1 MKIMETSVK
10 NKLLCGLVLALS
22 VTPAS
27 AETCGGNF
35 GSFIRYLKDKAI
47 DQGYS
52 KLKVDKF
59 FASAAQDI
67 KTIKADRAQGVFQLP
82 FVEFSGRLI
91 SKYRMQNGA
100 ANLKRYKSVFNEI
113 DSRFGVPRG
122 ILTAFWAFE
131 TDFGAVQGNFNT
143 LNSLVTLAH
152 DCRRPNLFRPQVF
165 AALELF
171 ERGNFDPVSTEGAWA
186 GEIGMVQM
194 LPKDILMN
202 GIDGDGDGKVSLKTS
217 PSDALLSGANMLHSL
232 GWRAN
237 EPWIQEVALPKN
249 FDWSLTGFATTKS
262 EKEWQKLG
270 VRSSEEALDAAN
282 LSASVILPQGRFG
295 PAFMVYPNFH
305 VLFEWNKS
313 FVYVT
318 TAAYFATLLEGANRY
333 KNTSPEN
340 GLSAAEMRTLQ
351 TKLRARGYD
360 VGDIDGILGA
370 KTRIAVQNIQQKL
383 GLPAD
388 AWPNMALLNAL

>member
-1 MKIMETSVK
+1 METSVK
-10 NKLLCGLVLALS
+10 NKLLCGFVLALS
-22 VTPAS
+22 VTSAS

-35 GSFIRYLKDKAI
+35 DSFIRDLKDMAI
-47 DQGYS
+47 DKGYS
-52 KLKVDKF
+52 KLTVEQF
-59 FASAAQDI
+59 FASATQDP

-82 FVEFSGRLI
+82 FVEFSSRLI
-91 SKYRMQNGA
+91 SRHRMQHGA
-100 ANLKRYKSVFNEI
+100 ANLKRYKSVFDEI
-113 DSRFGVPRG
+113 ERRFGVARG

-152 DCRRPNLFRPQVF
+152 DCRRPNLFRPQVY

-171 ERGNFDPVSTEGAWA
+171 ESGNFDPVSTQGAWA

-217 PSDALLSGANMLHSL
+217 PPDALLSGANMLHSL

-237 EPWIQEVALPKN
+237 EPWIQQVELPKN
-249 FDWSLTGFATTKS
+249 FNWSLTGFRTTKFG
-262 EKEWQKLG
+262 KEWQKLG
-270 VRSSEEALDAAN
+270 VRSSEGAMDTPQ
-282 LSASVILPQGRFG
+282 LSASIILPQGRFG

-333 KNTSPEN
+333 ESNSPEK
-340 GLSAAEMRTLQ
+340 GLSATEMKLLQ
-351 TKLRARGYD
+351 TKLEERGYN
-360 VGDIDGILGA
+360 VGEIDGILGA
-370 KTRIAVQNIQQKL
+370 KTRIAVQDIQQKL

>member
-1 MKIMETSVK
+1 
-10 NKLLCGLVLALS
+10 
-22 VTPAS
+22 
-27 AETCGGNF
+27 
-35 GSFIRYLKDKAI
+35 
-47 DQGYS
+47 
-52 KLKVDKF
+52 
-59 FASAAQDI
+59 
-67 KTIKADRAQGVFQLP
+67 
-82 FVEFSGRLI
+82 
-91 SKYRMQNGA
+91 MQHGA
-100 ANLKRYKSVFNEI
+100 TNLKRYKSVFNEI
-113 DSRFGVPRG
+113 DRRFGVPRG

-152 DCRRPNLFRPQVF
+152 DCRRPDLFRPQVF

-171 ERGNFDPVSTEGAWA
+171 ERGNFDPVSTQGAWA

-217 PSDALLSGANMLHSL
+217 PPDALLSGANMLHSL

-237 EPWIQEVALPKN
+237 EPWIQQVELPKN
-249 FDWSLTGFATTKS
+249 FDWSLTGFRKTKS
-262 EKEWQKLG
+262 GKEWQKLG
-270 VRSSEEALDAAN
+270 VRSSEGAMDTPQ
-282 LSASVILPQGRFG
+282 LSASIILPQGRFG

-318 TAAYFATLLEGANRY
+318 TAAYFATLLEGASRY
-333 KNTSPEN
+333 KSTSPEN
-340 GLSAAEMRTLQ
+340 GLSAGEMKTLQ
-351 TKLRARGYD
+351 TKLKARGYN

-370 KTRIAVQNIQQKL
+370 NTRIAVQNIQQKL

>member
-1 MKIMETSVK
+1 
-10 NKLLCGLVLALS
+10 
-22 VTPAS
+22 
-27 AETCGGNF
+27 
-35 GSFIRYLKDKAI
+35 
-47 DQGYS
+47 
-52 KLKVDKF
+52 
-59 FASAAQDI
+59 
-67 KTIKADRAQGVFQLP
+67 
-82 FVEFSGRLI
+82 
-91 SKYRMQNGA
+91 MQHGA
-100 ANLKRYKSVFNEI
+100 ANLKKYKSTFNEI
-113 DSRFGVPRG
+113 ERRFGVPRG

-131 TDFGAVQGNFNT
+131 TDFGAVQGEFNT

-171 ERGNFDPVSTEGAWA
+171 ERGNFDPVSTQGAWA

-194 LPKDILMN
+194 LPEDILLN

-217 PSDALLSGANMLHSL
+217 PPDALLSGANMLHSL

-237 EPWIQEVALPKN
+237 EPWIQEVTLPKN
-249 FDWSLTGFATTKS
+249 FDWSLTGFRTTKS
-262 EKEWQKLG
+262 GKEWQKLG
-270 VRSSEEALDAAN
+270 VRSSEHAIYSPN
-282 LSASVILPQGRFG
+282 LSASIILPQGRFG
-295 PAFMVYPNFH
+295 PAFMAYPNFH

-340 GLSAAEMRTLQ
+340 GLSAVEMKTLQ
-351 TKLRARGYD
+351 TRLKTLGYD

-370 KTRIAVQNIQQKL
+370 KTRVAVQNIQQKL

-388 AWPNMALLNAL
+388 AWPTIALLNNL

>member
-1 MKIMETSVK
+1 METSVK
-10 NKLLCGLVLALS
+10 NKLLCGFVLALS
-22 VTPAS
+22 VTSAS

-35 GSFIRYLKDKAI
+35 DSFIRDLKDMAI
-47 DQGYS
+47 DKGYS
-52 KLKVDKF
+52 KLTVDQF
-59 FASAAQDI
+59 FASATQDP

-82 FVEFSGRLI
+82 FVEFSSRLI
-91 SKYRMQNGA
+91 SRHRMQHGA
-100 ANLKRYKSVFNEI
+100 ANLKRYKSVCDEI
-113 DSRFGVPRG
+113 ERRFGVARG

-152 DCRRPNLFRPQVF
+152 DCRRPNLFRPQVY

-171 ERGNFDPVSTEGAWA
+171 KSGNFDPVSTQGAWA

-217 PSDALLSGANMLHSL
+217 PPDALLSGANMLHSL

-237 EPWIQEVALPKN
+237 EPWIQQVELPKN
-249 FDWSLTGFATTKS
+249 FNWSLTGFRTTKFG
-262 EKEWQKLG
+262 KEWQKLG
-270 VRSSEEALDAAN
+270 VRSSEGAMDTPQ
-282 LSASVILPQGRFG
+282 LSASIILPQGRFG

-333 KNTSPEN
+333 ESNSPEK
-340 GLSAAEMRTLQ
+340 GLSATEMKLLQ
-351 TKLRARGYD
+351 TKLEERGYN
-360 VGDIDGILGA
+360 VGEIDGILGA
-370 KTRIAVQNIQQKL
+370 KTRIAVQDIQQKL